1 MPSVNIDKLVD
12 LLDAYLAELYE
23 VYLDVPS
30 HEISDRI
37 LHVHTK
43 LSIITENL
51 RGLLEEVVEDP
62 D

>member
-1 MPSVNIDKLVD
+1 MPSVNIDRLVE

-37 LHVHTK
+37 IHVHTK
-43 LSIITENL
+43 LSIVNENL
-51 RGLLEEVVEDP
+51 RQLLEDESDA